1 MKRTL
6 RTLAVLALTAGMLS
20 AQEMRLSLAQA
31 QAHAAK
37 HNASAQ
43 INDLERQVAKA
54 NIWQNI
60 AIGLPQVNVA
70 GSYTNNIELPA
81 QFIDFGGTGELTKLT
96 FGTKYA
102 SAGNLSASQLVF
114 DGSYFVALLAT
125 KVVTQTAELGYQKSL
140 MEVREQ
146 VAQAYHLSVVTER
159 NAQSVS
165 SNLELTR
172 KLLMET
178 KALQAEG
185 FLEST
190 DVDQLSLVV
199 SNLENSLDFL
209 NSQKEVS
216 LALLKL
222 QMGVPQ
228 TTSVVLTDALEQLVL
243 FTDAGNTL
251 LTKGFDPKNH
261 IDYRTMA
268 VNREGA
274 KLNMHNEWM
283 SFLPRLSLSY
293 GANINYV
300 SQSAN
305 VWDPSGTQA
314 ANFAFSSWGLN
325 ASVPLFTS
333 GRRVAQVKMAQLKL
347 QELDL
352 LLANT
357 ESMLSMQYKLA
368 RAEYSF
374 ALNSYLS
381 QKRNETLAK
390 SIRDRVYAKFKEGVA
405 SSQEYT
411 QSENQYQQSVS
422 ALLNAA
428 NNVLNKRVA
437 LEKLLTTFN

>member
-1 MKRTL
+1 
-6 RTLAVLALTAGMLS
+6 MLS
-20 AQEMRLSLAQA
+20 AQEMRVSLANA
-31 QAHAAK
+31 QAYAAK

-125 KVVTQTAELGYQKSL
+125 KVVSETAELGYQKSL

-146 VAQAYHLSVVTER
+146 VAQAYHLAVVTER
-159 NAQSVS
+159 NTQAVS

-172 KLLMET
+172 KLLLET
-178 KALQAEG
+178 KALAAEG
-185 FLEST
+185 FLETT

-199 SNLENSLDFL
+199 SNLENSLGFL
-209 NSQKEVS
+209 NNQKEVS

-228 TTSVVLTDALEQLVL
+228 ATSVVLTDALEQLVL
-243 FTDAGNTL
+243 FTESGSAL
-251 LTKGFDPKNH
+251 LAQGFEPKNH
-261 IDYRTMA
+261 IEYRTMA

-274 KLNMHNEWM
+274 KLNMQNEWM

-293 GANINYV
+293 GANVNYV

-314 ANFAFSSWGLN
+314 ANFAFSSWGFN
-325 ASVPLFTS
+325 AAVPLFTS
-333 GRRVAQVKMAQLKL
+333 GRRVARVKMAQLKL

-390 SIRDRVYAKFKEGVA
+390 SIRDRVYIKFKEGVA

-411 QSENQYQQSVS
+411 QAENQYQQSVS

>member
-1 MKRTL
+1 
-6 RTLAVLALTAGMLS
+6 MLS
-20 AQEMRLSLAQA
+20 AQEMRVSLVNAQA
-31 QAHAAK
+31 YAAK

-43 INDLERQVAKA
+43 VNDLERQVAKA

-60 AIGLPQVNVA
+60 AIGLPQVQLA
-70 GSYTNNIELPA
+70 GSYTGNIELPA
-81 QFIDFGGTGELTKLT
+81 QFIDFGNGELTKLT

-125 KVVTQTAELGYQKSL
+125 KVVSETAELGYQKSL
-140 MEVREQ
+140 LEVREQ
-146 VAQAYHLSVVTER
+146 VAQAYHLAVVTER
-159 NAQSVS
+159 NVQAVS
-165 SNLELTR
+165 ANLELTR
-172 KLLMET
+172 KLLLET

-199 SNLENSLDFL
+199 NNLENSLAFL
-209 NSQKEVS
+209 NNQKEVS

-228 TTSVVLTDALEQLVL
+228 ATSVVLTDALEQLVL
-243 FTDAGNTL
+243 FTESGSAL
-251 LTKGFDPKNH
+251 LAQGFEAKNH
-261 IDYRTMA
+261 IDYRTLA

-274 KLNMHNEWM
+274 KLNMQNEWM

-293 GANINYV
+293 GANVNYV

-333 GRRVAQVKMAQLKL
+333 GRRVARVKMAQLKL

-374 ALNSYLS
+374 ALNNYLS

-428 NNVLNKRVA
+428 NNVLNKRVS

>member
-1 MKRTL
+1 M
-6 RTLAVLALTAGMLS
+6 ALTAGMLS
-20 AQEMRLSLAQA
+20 AQEMRVSLANA
-31 QAHAAK
+31 QAYAAK

-43 INDLERQVAKA
+43 VNDLERQVAKA

-60 AIGLPQVNVA
+60 AIGLPQVQLA
-70 GSYTNNIELPA
+70 GSYTGNIELPA
-81 QFIDFGGTGELTKLT
+81 QFIDFGNGELTKLT

-125 KVVTQTAELGYQKSL
+125 KVVSETAELGYQKSL
-140 MEVREQ
+140 LEVREQ
-146 VAQAYHLSVVTER
+146 VAQAYHLAVVTER
-159 NAQSVS
+159 NVQAVS
-165 SNLELTR
+165 ANLELTR
-172 KLLMET
+172 KLLVET

-199 SNLENSLDFL
+199 SNLENSLGFL
-209 NSQKEVS
+209 NNQKEVS
-216 LALLKL
+216 MALLKL

-228 TTSVVLTDALEQLVL
+228 ATPVVLTDALEQLVL
-243 FTDAGNTL
+243 FTESGSAL
-251 LTKGFDPKNH
+251 MAQGFEPKNH
-261 IDYRTMA
+261 IDYRSLA

-274 KLNMHNEWM
+274 KLNMQNEWM

-293 GANINYV
+293 GANVNYV

-305 VWDPSGTQA
+305 VWDPTGTQA

-333 GRRVAQVKMAQLKL
+333 GRRVARVKMAQLKL

-390 SIRDRVYAKFKEGVA
+390 SIRDRVYTKFKEGVA

-411 QSENQYQQSVS
+411 QAENQYQQSVS

>member
-1 MKRTL
+1 
-6 RTLAVLALTAGMLS
+6 MLS
-20 AQEMRLSLAQA
+20 AQEMRVSLANA
-31 QAHAAK
+31 QAYAAK

-43 INDLERQVAKA
+43 VNDLERQVAKA

-60 AIGLPQVNVA
+60 AIGLPQVQVA

-81 QFIDFGGTGELTKLT
+81 QFIDFGNGELTKLT
-96 FGTKYA
+96 FGTKFA

-125 KVVTQTAELGYQKSL
+125 KVVSETAELGYQKSL
-140 MEVREQ
+140 LEVREQ
-146 VAQAYHLSVVTER
+146 VAQAYHLAVVTER
-159 NAQSVS
+159 NTQSVS

-172 KLLMET
+172 KLLVET

-199 SNLENSLDFL
+199 NNLENSLAFL
-209 NSQKEVS
+209 NNQKEVS

-228 TTSVVLTDALEQLVL
+228 ATSVVLTDALEQLVL
-243 FTDAGNTL
+243 FTESGSAL
-251 LTKGFDPKNH
+251 LAQGFEAKNH
-261 IDYRTMA
+261 IDYRTLA

-274 KLNMHNEWM
+274 KLNMQNEWM

-293 GANINYV
+293 GANVNYV

-333 GRRVAQVKMAQLKL
+333 GRRVARVKMAQLKL

-374 ALNSYLS
+374 ALNNYLS

-428 NNVLNKRVA
+428 NNVLNKRVS

>member
-1 MKRTL
+1 
-6 RTLAVLALTAGMLS
+6 MLS
-20 AQEMRLSLAQA
+20 AQDMRVSLANA
-31 QAHAAK
+31 QAYAAK

-43 INDLERQVAKA
+43 VNDLERQVAKA

-60 AIGLPQVNVA
+60 AIGLPQVQLA
-70 GSYTNNIELPA
+70 GSYTGNIELPA
-81 QFIDFGGTGELTKLT
+81 QFIDFGNGELTKLT

-125 KVVTQTAELGYQKSL
+125 KVVSETAELGYQKSL
-140 MEVREQ
+140 LEVREQ
-146 VAQAYHLSVVTER
+146 VAQAYHLAVVTER
-159 NAQSVS
+159 NTQSVS

-172 KLLMET
+172 KLLLET

-199 SNLENSLDFL
+199 NNLENSLAFL
-209 NSQKEVS
+209 NNQKEVS

-228 TTSVVLTDALEQLVL
+228 ATSVVLTDALEQLVL
-243 FTDAGNTL
+243 FTESGSAL
-251 LTKGFDPKNH
+251 LAQSFEAKNH
-261 IDYRTMA
+261 IDYRTLA

-274 KLNMHNEWM
+274 KLNMQNEWM

-293 GANINYV
+293 GANVNYV

-333 GRRVAQVKMAQLKL
+333 GRRVARVKMAQLKL

-374 ALNSYLS
+374 ALNNYLS

-428 NNVLNKRVA
+428 NNVLNKRVS

>member
-1 MKRTL
+1 
-6 RTLAVLALTAGMLS
+6 MLS
-20 AQEMRLSLAQA
+20 AQEMRVSLANA
-31 QAHAAK
+31 QAYAAK

-43 INDLERQVAKA
+43 VNDLERQVAKA

-60 AIGLPQVNVA
+60 AIGLPQVQLA
-70 GSYTNNIELPA
+70 GSYTGNIELPA
-81 QFIDFGGTGELTKLT
+81 QFIDFGNGELTKLT

-125 KVVTQTAELGYQKSL
+125 KVVSETAELGYQKSL
-140 MEVREQ
+140 LEVREQ
-146 VAQAYHLSVVTER
+146 VAQAYHLAVVTER

-172 KLLMET
+172 KLLVET

-199 SNLENSLDFL
+199 NNLENSLAFL
-209 NSQKEVS
+209 NNQKEVS

-228 TTSVVLTDALEQLVL
+228 ATSVVLTDALEQLVL
-243 FTDAGNTL
+243 FTESGSAL
-251 LTKGFDPKNH
+251 LAQGFEAKNH
-261 IDYRTMA
+261 IDYRTLA

-274 KLNMHNEWM
+274 KLNMQNEWM

-293 GANINYV
+293 GANVNYV

-333 GRRVAQVKMAQLKL
+333 GRRVARVKMAQLKL

-374 ALNSYLS
+374 ALNNYLS

-428 NNVLNKRVA
+428 NNVLNKRVS

>member
-1 MKRTL
+1 M
-6 RTLAVLALTAGMLS
+6 ALTAGMLS
-20 AQEMRLSLAQA
+20 AQEMRVSLANA
-31 QAHAAK
+31 QAYAAK

-43 INDLERQVAKA
+43 VNDLERQVAKA

-60 AIGLPQVNVA
+60 AIGLPQVQVA

-81 QFIDFGGTGELTKLT
+81 QFIDFGNGELTKLT
-96 FGTKYA
+96 FGTKFA

-125 KVVTQTAELGYQKSL
+125 KVVSETAELGYQKSL
-140 MEVREQ
+140 LEVREQ
-146 VAQAYHLSVVTER
+146 VAQAYHLAVVTER
-159 NAQSVS
+159 NTQSVS

-172 KLLMET
+172 KLLLET

-199 SNLENSLDFL
+199 NNLENSLAFL
-209 NSQKEVS
+209 NNQKEVS

-228 TTSVVLTDALEQLVL
+228 ATSVVLTDDLEQLVL
-243 FTDAGNTL
+243 FTESGSAL
-251 LTKGFDPKNH
+251 LAQGFEAKNH
-261 IDYRTMA
+261 IDYRTLA

-274 KLNMHNEWM
+274 KLNMQNEWM

-293 GANINYV
+293 GANVNYV

-333 GRRVAQVKMAQLKL
+333 GKRVARVKMAQLKL

-374 ALNSYLS
+374 ALNNYLS

-428 NNVLNKRVA
+428 NNVLNKRVS

>member
-1 MKRTL
+1 
-6 RTLAVLALTAGMLS
+6 MLS
-20 AQEMRLSLAQA
+20 AQEMRVSLANA
-31 QAHAAK
+31 QAYAAK

-43 INDLERQVAKA
+43 VNDLERQVAKA

-60 AIGLPQVNVA
+60 AIGLPQVQLA
-70 GSYTNNIELPA
+70 GSYTGNIELPA
-81 QFIDFGGTGELTKLT
+81 QFIDFGNGELTKLT

-125 KVVTQTAELGYQKSL
+125 KVVSETAELGYQKSL
-140 MEVREQ
+140 LEVREQ
-146 VAQAYHLSVVTER
+146 VAQAYHLAVVTER
-159 NAQSVS
+159 NVQAVS
-165 SNLELTR
+165 ANLELTR
-172 KLLMET
+172 KLLLET

-199 SNLENSLDFL
+199 NNLENSLAFL
-209 NSQKEVS
+209 NNQKEVS

-228 TTSVVLTDALEQLVL
+228 ATSVVLTDALEQLVL
-243 FTDAGNTL
+243 FTESGSAL
-251 LTKGFDPKNH
+251 LAQGFEAKNH
-261 IDYRTMA
+261 IDYRTLA

-274 KLNMHNEWM
+274 KLNMQNEWM

-293 GANINYV
+293 GANVNYV

-333 GRRVAQVKMAQLKL
+333 GRRVARVKMAQLKL

-374 ALNSYLS
+374 ALSNYLS

-428 NNVLNKRVA
+428 NNVLNKRVS

>member
-1 MKRTL
+1 
-6 RTLAVLALTAGMLS
+6 MLS
-20 AQEMRLSLAQA
+20 AQEMRVSLANA
-31 QAHAAK
+31 QAYAAK

-43 INDLERQVAKA
+43 VNDLERQVAKA

-60 AIGLPQVNVA
+60 AIGLPQVQVA

-81 QFIDFGGTGELTKLT
+81 QFIDFGNGELTKLT
-96 FGTKYA
+96 FGTKFA

-125 KVVTQTAELGYQKSL
+125 KVVSETAELGYQKSL
-140 MEVREQ
+140 LEVREQ
-146 VAQAYHLSVVTER
+146 VAQAYHLAVVTER
-159 NAQSVS
+159 NTQSVS

-172 KLLMET
+172 KLLLET

-199 SNLENSLDFL
+199 NNLENSLAFL
-209 NSQKEVS
+209 NNQKEVS

-228 TTSVVLTDALEQLVL
+228 ATSVVLTDDLEQLVL
-243 FTDAGNTL
+243 FTESGSAL
-251 LTKGFDPKNH
+251 LAQGFEAKNH
-261 IDYRTMA
+261 IDYRTLA
-268 VNREGA
+268 ANREGA
-274 KLNMHNEWM
+274 KLNMQNEWM

-293 GANINYV
+293 GANVNYV

-333 GRRVAQVKMAQLKL
+333 GKRVARVKMAQLKL

-374 ALNSYLS
+374 ALNNYLS

-428 NNVLNKRVA
+428 NNVLNKRVS

>member
-1 MKRTL
+1 
-6 RTLAVLALTAGMLS
+6 MLS
-20 AQEMRLSLAQA
+20 AQEMRVSLAKA
-31 QAHAAK
+31 QAYAAK

-43 INDLERQVAKA
+43 VNDLERQVAKA

-60 AIGLPQVNVA
+60 AIGLPQVQLA
-70 GSYTNNIELPA
+70 GSYTGNIELPA
-81 QFIDFGGTGELTKLT
+81 QFIDFGNGELTKLT

-125 KVVTQTAELGYQKSL
+125 KVVSETAELGYQKSL
-140 MEVREQ
+140 FEVREQ
-146 VAQAYHLSVVTER
+146 VAQAYHLAVVTER
-159 NAQSVS
+159 NTQSVS

-172 KLLMET
+172 KLLLET

-199 SNLENSLDFL
+199 NNLENSLAFL
-209 NSQKEVS
+209 NNQKEVS

-228 TTSVVLTDALEQLVL
+228 ATSVVLTDALEQLVL
-243 FTDAGNTL
+243 FTESGSAL
-251 LTKGFDPKNH
+251 LAQGFEAKNH
-261 IDYRTMA
+261 IDYRTLA

-274 KLNMHNEWM
+274 KLNMQNEWM

-293 GANINYV
+293 GANVNYV

-333 GRRVAQVKMAQLKL
+333 GRRVARVKMAQLKL

-374 ALNSYLS
+374 ALNNYLS

-428 NNVLNKRVA
+428 NNVLNKRVS

>member
-1 MKRTL
+1 M
-6 RTLAVLALTAGMLS
+6 ALTAGMLS
-20 AQEMRLSLAQA
+20 AQEMRVSLANA
-31 QAHAAK
+31 QAYAAK

-43 INDLERQVAKA
+43 VNDLERQVSKA

-60 AIGLPQVNVA
+60 AIGLPQVQVA

-81 QFIDFGGTGELTKLT
+81 QFIDFGNGELTKLT
-96 FGTKYA
+96 FGTKFA

-125 KVVTQTAELGYQKSL
+125 KVVSETAELGYQKSL
-140 MEVREQ
+140 LEVREQ
-146 VAQAYHLSVVTER
+146 VAQAYHLAVVTER
-159 NAQSVS
+159 NVQAVS
-165 SNLELTR
+165 ANLELTR
-172 KLLMET
+172 KLLVET

-199 SNLENSLDFL
+199 NNLENSLAFL
-209 NSQKEVS
+209 NNQKEVS

-228 TTSVVLTDALEQLVL
+228 ATSVVLTDALEQLVL
-243 FTDAGNTL
+243 FTESGSAL
-251 LTKGFDPKNH
+251 LAQGFEAKNH
-261 IDYRTMA
+261 IDYRTLA

-274 KLNMHNEWM
+274 KLNMQNEWM

-293 GANINYV
+293 GANVNYV

-333 GRRVAQVKMAQLKL
+333 GRRVARVKMAQLKL

-374 ALNSYLS
+374 ALNNYLS

-428 NNVLNKRVA
+428 NNVLNKRVS

>member
-1 MKRTL
+1 MKRTF

-20 AQEMRLSLAQA
+20 AQEMRVSLANA
-31 QAHAAK
+31 QAYAAK

-43 INDLERQVAKA
+43 VNDLERQVSKA

-60 AIGLPQVNVA
+60 AIGLPQVQVA

-81 QFIDFGGTGELTKLT
+81 QFIDFGNGELTKLT
-96 FGTKYA
+96 FGTKFA

-125 KVVTQTAELGYQKSL
+125 KVVSETAELGYQKSL
-140 MEVREQ
+140 LEVREQ
-146 VAQAYHLSVVTER
+146 VAQAYHLAVVTER
-159 NAQSVS
+159 NVQAVS
-165 SNLELTR
+165 ANLELTR
-172 KLLMET
+172 KLLVET

-199 SNLENSLDFL
+199 NNLENSLAFL
-209 NSQKEVS
+209 NNQKEVS

-228 TTSVVLTDALEQLVL
+228 ATSVVLTDALEQLVL
-243 FTDAGNTL
+243 FTESGSAL
-251 LTKGFDPKNH
+251 LAQGFEAKNH
-261 IDYRTMA
+261 IDYRTLA

-274 KLNMHNEWM
+274 KLNMQNEWM

-293 GANINYV
+293 GANVNYV

-333 GRRVAQVKMAQLKL
+333 GRRVARVKMAQLKL

-374 ALNSYLS
+374 ALNNYLS

-428 NNVLNKRVA
+428 NNVLNKRVS

>member
-1 MKRTL
+1 
-6 RTLAVLALTAGMLS
+6 MLS
-20 AQEMRLSLAQA
+20 AQEMRVSLANA
-31 QAHAAK
+31 QAYAAK

-43 INDLERQVAKA
+43 VNDLERQVAKA

-60 AIGLPQVNVA
+60 AIGLPQVQLA
-70 GSYTNNIELPA
+70 GSYTGNIELPA
-81 QFIDFGGTGELTKLT
+81 QFIDFGNGELTKLT

-125 KVVTQTAELGYQKSL
+125 KVVSETAELGYQKSL
-140 MEVREQ
+140 LEVREQ
-146 VAQAYHLSVVTER
+146 VAQAYHLAVVTER

-172 KLLMET
+172 KLLLET

-199 SNLENSLDFL
+199 NNLENSLAFL
-209 NSQKEVS
+209 NNQKEVS

-228 TTSVVLTDALEQLVL
+228 ATSVVLTDALEQLVL
-243 FTDAGNTL
+243 FTESGSAL
-251 LTKGFDPKNH
+251 LAQGFEAKNH
-261 IDYRTMA
+261 IDYRTLA

-274 KLNMHNEWM
+274 KLNMQNEWM

-293 GANINYV
+293 GANVNYV

-333 GRRVAQVKMAQLKL
+333 GRRVARVKMAQLKL

-374 ALNSYLS
+374 ALNNYLS

-428 NNVLNKRVA
+428 NNVLNKRVS

>member
-1 MKRTL
+1 
-6 RTLAVLALTAGMLS
+6 MLS
-20 AQEMRLSLAQA
+20 AQEMRVSLANA
-31 QAHAAK
+31 QAYAAK

-43 INDLERQVAKA
+43 VNDLERQVAKA

-60 AIGLPQVNVA
+60 AIGLPQVQLA
-70 GSYTNNIELPA
+70 GSYTGNIELPA
-81 QFIDFGGTGELTKLT
+81 QFIDFGNGELTKLT

-125 KVVTQTAELGYQKSL
+125 KVVSETAELGYQKSL
-140 MEVREQ
+140 LEVREQ
-146 VAQAYHLSVVTER
+146 VAQAYHLAVVTER
-159 NAQSVS
+159 NVQAVS
-165 SNLELTR
+165 ANLELTR
-172 KLLMET
+172 KLLVET

-199 SNLENSLDFL
+199 NNLENSLAFL
-209 NSQKEVS
+209 NNQKEVS

-228 TTSVVLTDALEQLVL
+228 ATSVVLTDALEQLVL
-243 FTDAGNTL
+243 FTESGSAL
-251 LTKGFDPKNH
+251 LAQGFEAKNH
-261 IDYRTMA
+261 IDYRTLA

-274 KLNMHNEWM
+274 KLNMQNEWM

-293 GANINYV
+293 GANVNYV

-333 GRRVAQVKMAQLKL
+333 GRRVARVKMAQLKL

-374 ALNSYLS
+374 ALNNYLS

-428 NNVLNKRVA
+428 NNVLNKRVS

>member
-1 MKRTL
+1 
-6 RTLAVLALTAGMLS
+6 MLS
-20 AQEMRLSLAQA
+20 AQEMRVSLANA
-31 QAHAAK
+31 QAYAAK

-43 INDLERQVAKA
+43 VNDLERQVAKA

-60 AIGLPQVNVA
+60 AIGLPQVQVA

-81 QFIDFGGTGELTKLT
+81 QFIDFGNGELTKLT
-96 FGTKYA
+96 FGTKFA

-125 KVVTQTAELGYQKSL
+125 KVVSETAELGYQKSL
-140 MEVREQ
+140 LEVREQ
-146 VAQAYHLSVVTER
+146 VAQAYHLAVVTER
-159 NAQSVS
+159 NTQSVS

-172 KLLMET
+172 KLLLET

-199 SNLENSLDFL
+199 NNLENSLAFL
-209 NSQKEVS
+209 NNQKEVS

-228 TTSVVLTDALEQLVL
+228 ATSVVLTDDLEQLVL
-243 FTDAGNTL
+243 FTESGSAL
-251 LTKGFDPKNH
+251 LAQGFEAKNH
-261 IDYRTMA
+261 IDYRTLA

-274 KLNMHNEWM
+274 KLNMQNEWM

-293 GANINYV
+293 GANVNYV

-333 GRRVAQVKMAQLKL
+333 GRRVARVKMAQLKL

-374 ALNSYLS
+374 ALNNYLS

-428 NNVLNKRVA
+428 NNVLNKRVS

>member
-1 MKRTL
+1 
-6 RTLAVLALTAGMLS
+6 MLS
-20 AQEMRLSLAQA
+20 AQEMRVSLAKA
-31 QAHAAK
+31 QAYAAK

-43 INDLERQVAKA
+43 VNDLERQVAKA

-60 AIGLPQVNVA
+60 AIGLPQVQLA
-70 GSYTNNIELPA
+70 GSYTGNIELPA
-81 QFIDFGGTGELTKLT
+81 QFIDFGNGELTKLT

-125 KVVTQTAELGYQKSL
+125 KVVSETAELGYQKSL
-140 MEVREQ
+140 LEVREQ
-146 VAQAYHLSVVTER
+146 VAQAYHLAVVTER
-159 NAQSVS
+159 NTQSVS

-172 KLLMET
+172 KLLVET

-199 SNLENSLDFL
+199 NNLENSLAFL
-209 NSQKEVS
+209 NNQKEVS

-228 TTSVVLTDALEQLVL
+228 ATSVVLTDALEQLVL
-243 FTDAGNTL
+243 FTESGSAL
-251 LTKGFDPKNH
+251 LAQGFEAKNH
-261 IDYRTMA
+261 IDYRTLA

-274 KLNMHNEWM
+274 KLNMQNEWM

-293 GANINYV
+293 GANVNYV

-333 GRRVAQVKMAQLKL
+333 GRRVARVKMAQLKL

-374 ALNSYLS
+374 ALNNYLS

-428 NNVLNKRVA
+428 NNVLNKRVS

>member
-1 MKRTL
+1 M
-6 RTLAVLALTAGMLS
+6 ALTAGMLS
-20 AQEMRLSLAQA
+20 AQEMRVSLANA
-31 QAHAAK
+31 QEYAAK

-43 INDLERQVAKA
+43 INDVERQVAKA

-60 AIGLPQVNVA
+60 AIGLPQVQLA
-70 GSYTNNIELPA
+70 GSYTGNIELPA
-81 QFIDFGGTGELTKLT
+81 QFIDFGNGELTKLT

-125 KVVTQTAELGYQKSL
+125 KVVSETAELGYQKSL
-140 MEVREQ
+140 LEVREQ
-146 VAQAYHLSVVTER
+146 VAQAYHLAVVTER
-159 NAQSVS
+159 NVQAVS
-165 SNLELTR
+165 ANLELTR
-172 KLLMET
+172 KLLVET

-199 SNLENSLDFL
+199 NNLENSLAFL
-209 NSQKEVS
+209 NNQKEVS

-228 TTSVVLTDALEQLVL
+228 ATSVVLTDDLEQLVL
-243 FTDAGNTL
+243 FTESGSAL
-251 LTKGFDPKNH
+251 LAQGFEAKNH
-261 IDYRTMA
+261 IDYRTLA

-274 KLNMHNEWM
+274 KLNMQNEWM

-293 GANINYV
+293 GANVNYV

-333 GRRVAQVKMAQLKL
+333 GRRVARVKMAQLKL

-374 ALNSYLS
+374 ALNNYLS

-428 NNVLNKRVA
+428 NNVLNKRVS

>member
-1 MKRTL
+1 
-6 RTLAVLALTAGMLS
+6 MLS
-20 AQEMRLSLAQA
+20 AQEMRVSLVNAQA
-31 QAHAAK
+31 YAAK

-43 INDLERQVAKA
+43 VNDLERQVAKA

-60 AIGLPQVNVA
+60 AIGLPQVQLA
-70 GSYTNNIELPA
+70 GSYTGNIELPA
-81 QFIDFGGTGELTKLT
+81 QFIDFGNGELTKLT

-125 KVVTQTAELGYQKSL
+125 KVVSETAELGYQKSL
-140 MEVREQ
+140 LEVREQ
-146 VAQAYHLSVVTER
+146 VAQAYHLAVVTER
-159 NAQSVS
+159 NVQAVS
-165 SNLELTR
+165 ANLELTR
-172 KLLMET
+172 KLLVET

-199 SNLENSLDFL
+199 NNLENSLAFL
-209 NSQKEVS
+209 NNQKEVS

-228 TTSVVLTDALEQLVL
+228 ATSVVLTDDLEQLVL
-243 FTDAGNTL
+243 FTESGSAL
-251 LTKGFDPKNH
+251 LAQGFEAKNH
-261 IDYRTMA
+261 IDYRTLA

-274 KLNMHNEWM
+274 KLNMQNEWM

-293 GANINYV
+293 GANVNYV

-333 GRRVAQVKMAQLKL
+333 GKRVARVKMAQLKL

-374 ALNSYLS
+374 ALNNYLS

-428 NNVLNKRVA
+428 NNVLNKRVS

>member
-1 MKRTL
+1 
-6 RTLAVLALTAGMLS
+6 MLS
-20 AQEMRLSLAQA
+20 AQEMRVSLANA
-31 QAHAAK
+31 QAYAAK

-43 INDLERQVAKA
+43 VNDLERQVAKA

-60 AIGLPQVNVA
+60 AIGLPQVQLA
-70 GSYTNNIELPA
+70 GSYTGNIELPA
-81 QFIDFGGTGELTKLT
+81 QFIDFGNGELTKLT

-125 KVVTQTAELGYQKSL
+125 KVVSETAELGYQKSL
-140 MEVREQ
+140 LEVREQ
-146 VAQAYHLSVVTER
+146 VAQAYHLAVVTER
-159 NAQSVS
+159 NTQSVS

-172 KLLMET
+172 KLLVET

-199 SNLENSLDFL
+199 NNLENSLAFL
-209 NSQKEVS
+209 NNQKEVS

-228 TTSVVLTDALEQLVL
+228 ATSVVLTDALEQLVL
-243 FTDAGNTL
+243 FTESGSAL
-251 LTKGFDPKNH
+251 LAQGFEAKNH
-261 IDYRTMA
+261 IDYRTLA

-274 KLNMHNEWM
+274 KLNMQNEWM

-293 GANINYV
+293 GANVNYV

-333 GRRVAQVKMAQLKL
+333 GRRVARVKMAQLKL

-374 ALNSYLS
+374 ALNNYLS

-428 NNVLNKRVA
+428 NNVLNKRVS

>member
-1 MKRTL
+1 
-6 RTLAVLALTAGMLS
+6 
-20 AQEMRLSLAQA
+20 
-31 QAHAAK
+31 
-37 HNASAQ
+37 
-43 INDLERQVAKA
+43 
-54 NIWQNI
+54 
-60 AIGLPQVNVA
+60 
-70 GSYTNNIELPA
+70 
-81 QFIDFGGTGELTKLT
+81 
-96 FGTKYA
+96 
-102 SAGNLSASQLVF
+102 
-114 DGSYFVALLAT
+114 
-125 KVVTQTAELGYQKSL
+125 
-140 MEVREQ
+140 
-146 VAQAYHLSVVTER
+146 
-159 NAQSVS
+159 
-165 SNLELTR
+165 
-172 KLLMET
+172 
-178 KALQAEG
+178 
-185 FLEST
+185 
-190 DVDQLSLVV
+190 VDQLSLVV
-199 SNLENSLDFL
+199 SNLENSLGFL
-209 NSQKEVS
+209 NNQKEVS

-228 TTSVVLTDALEQLVL
+228 ATPVVLTDALEQLVL
-243 FTDAGNTL
+243 FTESGSAL
-251 LTKGFDPKNH
+251 MAQGFEPKNH

-274 KLNMHNEWM
+274 KLNMQNEWM

-333 GRRVAQVKMAQLKL
+333 GRRVARVKMAQLKL

-390 SIRDRVYAKFKEGVA
+390 SIRDRVYTKFKEGVA

-411 QSENQYQQSVS
+411 QAENQYQQSVS

>member
-1 MKRTL
+1 
-6 RTLAVLALTAGMLS
+6 MLS
-20 AQEMRLSLAQA
+20 AQEMRVSLANA
-31 QAHAAK
+31 QAYAAK

-43 INDLERQVAKA
+43 VNDLERQVAKA

-60 AIGLPQVNVA
+60 AIGLPQVQVA

-81 QFIDFGGTGELTKLT
+81 QFIDFGNGELTKLT

-125 KVVTQTAELGYQKSL
+125 KVVSETAELGYQKSL
-140 MEVREQ
+140 LEVREQ
-146 VAQAYHLSVVTER
+146 VAQAYHLAVVTER
-159 NAQSVS
+159 NTQSVS

-172 KLLMET
+172 KLLLET

-199 SNLENSLDFL
+199 NNLENSLAFL
-209 NSQKEVS
+209 NNQKEVS

-228 TTSVVLTDALEQLVL
+228 ATSVVLTDALEQLVL
-243 FTDAGNTL
+243 FTESGSAL
-251 LTKGFDPKNH
+251 LAQGFEAKNH
-261 IDYRTMA
+261 IDYRTLA

-274 KLNMHNEWM
+274 KLNMQNEWM

-293 GANINYV
+293 GANVNYV

-333 GRRVAQVKMAQLKL
+333 GRRVARVKMAQLKL

-374 ALNSYLS
+374 ALNNYLS

-428 NNVLNKRVA
+428 NNVLNKRVS

>member
-1 MKRTL
+1 M
-6 RTLAVLALTAGMLS
+6 VLSAGVLS
-20 AQEMRLSLAQA
+20 AQVMRVSL
-31 QAHAAK
+31 
-37 HNASAQ
+37 ASAQ
-43 INDLERQVAKA
+43 EYAQKHNVSAQVNDLERQVAKA

-60 AIGLPQVNVA
+60 AIGLPQVQVA
-70 GSYTNNIELPA
+70 GSYTGNIELPA
-81 QFIDFGGTGELTKLT
+81 QFIDFGNGELTKLT

-114 DGSYFVALLAT
+114 DGSYFVGLLAT
-125 KVVTQTAELGYQKSL
+125 KVVSETAELGYQKSL
-140 MEVREQ
+140 VEVREQ

-172 KLLMET
+172 KLLLET

-185 FLEST
+185 FLEIT

-199 SNLENSLDFL
+199 SNLENSLAFL
-209 NSQKEVS
+209 NNQKEVS

-228 TTSVVLTDALEQLVL
+228 ATSVVLTDALEQLVL
-243 FTDAGNTL
+243 FTESGSAL
-251 LTKGFDPKNH
+251 LAQGFEPKSH
-261 IDYRTMA
+261 IEYRTLA

-274 KLNMHNEWM
+274 KLNMQNEWM
-283 SFLPRLSLSY
+283 SFMPKLSLSY

-300 SQSAN
+300 SQNAN
-305 VWDPSGTQA
+305 VWDPNGTQA

-325 ASVPLFTS
+325 AAVPLFTS
-333 GRRVAQVKMAQLKL
+333 GRRLARVKMAQLKL

-374 ALNSYLS
+374 ALNNYLS
-381 QKRNETLAK
+381 QKRNEALAK

-405 SSQEYT
+405 SSQEFT

>member
-1 MKRTL
+1 
-6 RTLAVLALTAGMLS
+6 LALTAGMLS
-20 AQEMRLSLAQA
+20 AQEMRVSLANA
-31 QAHAAK
+31 QAYAAK

-43 INDLERQVAKA
+43 VNDLERQVAKA

-60 AIGLPQVNVA
+60 AIGLPQVQVA

-81 QFIDFGGTGELTKLT
+81 QFIDFGNGELTKLT
-96 FGTKYA
+96 FGTKFA

-125 KVVTQTAELGYQKSL
+125 KVVSETAELGYQKSL
-140 MEVREQ
+140 LEVREQ
-146 VAQAYHLSVVTER
+146 VAQAYHLAVVTER
-159 NAQSVS
+159 NTQSVS

-172 KLLMET
+172 KLLLET

-199 SNLENSLDFL
+199 NNLENSLAFL
-209 NSQKEVS
+209 NNQKEVS

-228 TTSVVLTDALEQLVL
+228 ATSVVLTDALEQLVL
-243 FTDAGNTL
+243 FTESGSAL
-251 LTKGFDPKNH
+251 LAQGFEAKNH
-261 IDYRTMA
+261 IDYRTLA

-274 KLNMHNEWM
+274 KLNMQNEWM

-293 GANINYV
+293 GANVNYV

-333 GRRVAQVKMAQLKL
+333 GKRVARVKMAQLKL

-374 ALNSYLS
+374 ALNNYLS

-428 NNVLNKRVA
+428 NNVLNKRVS

>member
-1 MKRTL
+1 M
-6 RTLAVLALTAGMLS
+6 ALTAGMLS
-20 AQEMRLSLAQA
+20 AQEMRVSLANA
-31 QAHAAK
+31 QAYAAK

-43 INDLERQVAKA
+43 VNDLERQVAKA

-60 AIGLPQVNVA
+60 AIGLPQVQLA
-70 GSYTNNIELPA
+70 GSYTGNIELPA
-81 QFIDFGGTGELTKLT
+81 QFIDFGNGELTKLT

-125 KVVTQTAELGYQKSL
+125 KVVSETAELGYQKSL
-140 MEVREQ
+140 LEVREQ
-146 VAQAYHLSVVTER
+146 VAQAYHLAVVTER
-159 NAQSVS
+159 NVQAVS
-165 SNLELTR
+165 ANLELTR
-172 KLLMET
+172 KLLLET

-199 SNLENSLDFL
+199 NNLENSLAFL
-209 NSQKEVS
+209 NNQKEVS

-228 TTSVVLTDALEQLVL
+228 ATSVVLTDALEQLVL
-243 FTDAGNTL
+243 FTESGSAL
-251 LTKGFDPKNH
+251 LAQGFEAKNH
-261 IDYRTMA
+261 IDYRTLA

-274 KLNMHNEWM
+274 KLNMQNEWM

-293 GANINYV
+293 GANVNYV

-333 GRRVAQVKMAQLKL
+333 GRRVARVKMAQLKL

-374 ALNSYLS
+374 ALNNYLS

-428 NNVLNKRVA
+428 NNVLNKRVS

>member
-1 MKRTL
+1 
-6 RTLAVLALTAGMLS
+6 MLS
-20 AQEMRLSLAQA
+20 AQEMRVSLANA
-31 QAHAAK
+31 QAYAAK

-43 INDLERQVAKA
+43 VNDLERQVAKA

-60 AIGLPQVNVA
+60 AIGLPQVQVA

-81 QFIDFGGTGELTKLT
+81 QFIDFGNGELTKLT
-96 FGTKYA
+96 FGTKFA

-125 KVVTQTAELGYQKSL
+125 KVVSETAELGYQKSL
-140 MEVREQ
+140 LEVREQ
-146 VAQAYHLSVVTER
+146 VAQAYHLAVVTER
-159 NAQSVS
+159 NTQSVS

-172 KLLMET
+172 KLLLET

-199 SNLENSLDFL
+199 NNLENSLAFL
-209 NSQKEVS
+209 NNQKEVS

-228 TTSVVLTDALEQLVL
+228 ATSVVLTDDLEQLVL
-243 FTDAGNTL
+243 FTESGSAL
-251 LTKGFDPKNH
+251 LAQGFEAKNH
-261 IDYRTMA
+261 IDYRTLA

-274 KLNMHNEWM
+274 KLNMQNEWM

-293 GANINYV
+293 GANVNYV

-333 GRRVAQVKMAQLKL
+333 GKRVARVKMAQLKL

-374 ALNSYLS
+374 ALNNYLS

-411 QSENQYQQSVS
+411 QAENQYQQSVS

-428 NNVLNKRVA
+428 NNVLNKRVS

>member
-1 MKRTL
+1 
-6 RTLAVLALTAGMLS
+6 MLS
-20 AQEMRLSLAQA
+20 AQEMRVSLANA
-31 QAHAAK
+31 QAYAAK

-43 INDLERQVAKA
+43 VNDLERQVAKA

-60 AIGLPQVNVA
+60 AIGLPQVQLA
-70 GSYTNNIELPA
+70 GSYTGNIELPA
-81 QFIDFGGTGELTKLT
+81 QFIDFGNGELTKLT

-125 KVVTQTAELGYQKSL
+125 KVVSETAELGYQKSL
-140 MEVREQ
+140 LEVREQ
-146 VAQAYHLSVVTER
+146 VAQAYHLAVVTER
-159 NAQSVS
+159 NTQSVS

-172 KLLMET
+172 KLLLET

-199 SNLENSLDFL
+199 NNLENSLAFL
-209 NSQKEVS
+209 NNQKEVS

-228 TTSVVLTDALEQLVL
+228 ATSVVLTDALEQLVL
-243 FTDAGNTL
+243 FTESGSAL
-251 LTKGFDPKNH
+251 LAQGFEAKNH
-261 IDYRTMA
+261 IDYRTLA

-274 KLNMHNEWM
+274 KLNMQNEWM

-293 GANINYV
+293 GANVNYV

-333 GRRVAQVKMAQLKL
+333 GRRVARVKMAQLKL

-374 ALNSYLS
+374 ALNNYLS

-428 NNVLNKRVA
+428 NNVLNKRVS

>member
-1 MKRTL
+1 
-6 RTLAVLALTAGMLS
+6 
-20 AQEMRLSLAQA
+20 MRVSLANA
-31 QAHAAK
+31 QAYAAK

-43 INDLERQVAKA
+43 VNDLERQVAKA

-60 AIGLPQVNVA
+60 AIGLPQVQVA

-81 QFIDFGGTGELTKLT
+81 QFIDFGNGELTKLT
-96 FGTKYA
+96 FGTKFA

-125 KVVTQTAELGYQKSL
+125 KVVSETAELGYQKSL
-140 MEVREQ
+140 LEVREQ
-146 VAQAYHLSVVTER
+146 VAQAYHLAVVTER
-159 NAQSVS
+159 NTQSVS

-172 KLLMET
+172 KLLLET

-199 SNLENSLDFL
+199 NNLENSLAFL
-209 NSQKEVS
+209 NNQKEVS

-228 TTSVVLTDALEQLVL
+228 ATSVVLTDALEQLVL
-243 FTDAGNTL
+243 FTESGSAL
-251 LTKGFDPKNH
+251 LAQGFEAKNH
-261 IDYRTMA
+261 IDYRTLA

-274 KLNMHNEWM
+274 KLNMQNEWM

-293 GANINYV
+293 GANVNYV

-333 GRRVAQVKMAQLKL
+333 GRRVARVKMAQLKL

-374 ALNSYLS
+374 ALNNYLS

-428 NNVLNKRVA
+428 NNVLNKRVS

>member
-1 MKRTL
+1 
-6 RTLAVLALTAGMLS
+6 MLS
-20 AQEMRLSLAQA
+20 AQEMRVSLANA
-31 QAHAAK
+31 QAYAAK

-43 INDLERQVAKA
+43 VNDLERQVAKA

-60 AIGLPQVNVA
+60 AIGLPQVQVA

-81 QFIDFGGTGELTKLT
+81 QFIDFGNGELTKLT
-96 FGTKYA
+96 FGTKFA

-125 KVVTQTAELGYQKSL
+125 KVVSETAELGYQKSL
-140 MEVREQ
+140 LEVREQ
-146 VAQAYHLSVVTER
+146 VAQAYHLAVVTER

-172 KLLMET
+172 KLLLET

-199 SNLENSLDFL
+199 NNLENSLAFL
-209 NSQKEVS
+209 NNQKEVS

-228 TTSVVLTDALEQLVL
+228 ATSVVLTDALEQLVL
-243 FTDAGNTL
+243 FTESGSAL
-251 LTKGFDPKNH
+251 LAQGFEAKNH
-261 IDYRTMA
+261 IDYRTLA

-274 KLNMHNEWM
+274 KLNMQNEWM

-293 GANINYV
+293 GANVNYV

-333 GRRVAQVKMAQLKL
+333 GRRVARVKMAQLKL

-374 ALNSYLS
+374 ALNNYLS

-428 NNVLNKRVA
+428 NNVLNKRVS

>member
-1 MKRTL
+1 
-6 RTLAVLALTAGMLS
+6 MLS
-20 AQEMRLSLAQA
+20 AQEMRVSLVNAQA
-31 QAHAAK
+31 YAAK

-43 INDLERQVAKA
+43 VNDLERQVAKA

-60 AIGLPQVNVA
+60 AIGLPQVQLA
-70 GSYTNNIELPA
+70 GSYTGNIELPA
-81 QFIDFGGTGELTKLT
+81 QFIDFGNGELTKLT

-125 KVVTQTAELGYQKSL
+125 KVVSETAELGYQKSL
-140 MEVREQ
+140 LEVREQ
-146 VAQAYHLSVVTER
+146 VAQAYHLAVVTER
-159 NAQSVS
+159 NVQAVS
-165 SNLELTR
+165 ANLELTR
-172 KLLMET
+172 KLLLET

-199 SNLENSLDFL
+199 NNLENSLAFL
-209 NSQKEVS
+209 NNQKEVS

-228 TTSVVLTDALEQLVL
+228 ATSVVLTDALEQLVL
-243 FTDAGNTL
+243 FTESGSAL
-251 LTKGFDPKNH
+251 LAQGFEAKNH
-261 IDYRTMA
+261 IDYRTLA

-274 KLNMHNEWM
+274 KLNMQNEWM

-293 GANINYV
+293 GANVNYV

-333 GRRVAQVKMAQLKL
+333 GKRVARVKMAQLKL

-374 ALNSYLS
+374 ALNNYLS

-428 NNVLNKRVA
+428 NNVLNKRVS

>member
-1 MKRTL
+1 
-6 RTLAVLALTAGMLS
+6 MLS
-20 AQEMRLSLAQA
+20 AQEMRVSLANA
-31 QAHAAK
+31 QAYAAK

-43 INDLERQVAKA
+43 VNDLERQVAKA

-60 AIGLPQVNVA
+60 AIGLPQVQVA

-81 QFIDFGGTGELTKLT
+81 QFIDFGNGELTKLT
-96 FGTKYA
+96 FGTKFA

-125 KVVTQTAELGYQKSL
+125 KVVSETAELGYQKSL
-140 MEVREQ
+140 LEVREQ
-146 VAQAYHLSVVTER
+146 VAQAYHLAVVTER
-159 NAQSVS
+159 NTQSVS

-172 KLLMET
+172 KLLLET

-199 SNLENSLDFL
+199 NNLENSLAFL
-209 NSQKEVS
+209 NNQKEVS

-228 TTSVVLTDALEQLVL
+228 ATSVVLTDALEQLVL
-243 FTDAGNTL
+243 FTESGSAL
-251 LTKGFDPKNH
+251 LAQGFEAKNH
-261 IDYRTMA
+261 IDYRTLA

-274 KLNMHNEWM
+274 KLNMQNEWM

-293 GANINYV
+293 GANVNYV

-333 GRRVAQVKMAQLKL
+333 GRRVARVKMAQLKL

-374 ALNSYLS
+374 ALNNYLS

-428 NNVLNKRVA
+428 NNVLNKRVS

>member
-1 MKRTL
+1 
-6 RTLAVLALTAGMLS
+6 MLS
-20 AQEMRLSLAQA
+20 AQEMRVSLANA
-31 QAHAAK
+31 QAYAAK

-43 INDLERQVAKA
+43 VNDLERQVAKA

-60 AIGLPQVNVA
+60 AIGLPQVQVA

-81 QFIDFGGTGELTKLT
+81 QFIDFGNGELTKLT
-96 FGTKYA
+96 FGTKFA

-125 KVVTQTAELGYQKSL
+125 KVVSETAELGYQKSL
-140 MEVREQ
+140 LEVREQ
-146 VAQAYHLSVVTER
+146 VAQAYHLAVVTER
-159 NAQSVS
+159 NTQSVS

-172 KLLMET
+172 KLLLET

-199 SNLENSLDFL
+199 NNLENSLAFL
-209 NSQKEVS
+209 NNQKEVS

-228 TTSVVLTDALEQLVL
+228 ATSVVLTDDLEQLVL
-243 FTDAGNTL
+243 FTESGSAL
-251 LTKGFDPKNH
+251 LAQGFEAKNH
-261 IDYRTMA
+261 IDYRTLA

-274 KLNMHNEWM
+274 KLNMQNEWM

-293 GANINYV
+293 GANVNYV

-333 GRRVAQVKMAQLKL
+333 GKRVARVKMAQLKL

-374 ALNSYLS
+374 ALNNYLS

-428 NNVLNKRVA
+428 NNVLNKRVS

>member
-1 MKRTL
+1 
-6 RTLAVLALTAGMLS
+6 MLS
-20 AQEMRLSLAQA
+20 AQEMRVSLANA
-31 QAHAAK
+31 QAYAAK

-43 INDLERQVAKA
+43 VNDLERQVAKA

-60 AIGLPQVNVA
+60 AIGLPQVQLA
-70 GSYTNNIELPA
+70 GSYTGNIELPA
-81 QFIDFGGTGELTKLT
+81 QFIDFGNGELTKLT

-125 KVVTQTAELGYQKSL
+125 KVVSETAELGYQKSL
-140 MEVREQ
+140 LEVREQ
-146 VAQAYHLSVVTER
+146 VAQAYHLAVVTER
-159 NAQSVS
+159 NTQSVS

-172 KLLMET
+172 KLLLET

-199 SNLENSLDFL
+199 NNLENSLAFL
-209 NSQKEVS
+209 NNQKEVS

-228 TTSVVLTDALEQLVL
+228 ATSVVLTDALEQLVL
-243 FTDAGNTL
+243 FTESGSAL
-251 LTKGFDPKNH
+251 LAQGFEAKNH

-274 KLNMHNEWM
+274 KLNMQNEWM

-293 GANINYV
+293 GANVNYV

-333 GRRVAQVKMAQLKL
+333 GRRVARVKMAQLKL

-374 ALNSYLS
+374 ALNNYLS

-428 NNVLNKRVA
+428 NNVLNKRVS

>member
-1 MKRTL
+1 
-6 RTLAVLALTAGMLS
+6 MLS
-20 AQEMRLSLAQA
+20 AQEMRVSLVNAQA
-31 QAHAAK
+31 YAAK

-43 INDLERQVAKA
+43 VNDLERQVAKA

-60 AIGLPQVNVA
+60 AIGLPQVQVA

-81 QFIDFGGTGELTKLT
+81 QFIDFGNGELTKLT
-96 FGTKYA
+96 FGTKFA

-125 KVVTQTAELGYQKSL
+125 KVVSETAELGYQKSL
-140 MEVREQ
+140 LEVREQ
-146 VAQAYHLSVVTER
+146 VAQAYHLAVVTER
-159 NAQSVS
+159 NVQAVS
-165 SNLELTR
+165 ANLELTR
-172 KLLMET
+172 KLLVET

-199 SNLENSLDFL
+199 NNLENSLAFL
-209 NSQKEVS
+209 NNQKEVS
-216 LALLKL
+216 LALLKM

-228 TTSVVLTDALEQLVL
+228 ATSVVLTDALEQLVL
-243 FTDAGNTL
+243 FTESGSAL
-251 LTKGFDPKNH
+251 LAQGFEAKNH
-261 IDYRTMA
+261 IDYRTLA

-274 KLNMHNEWM
+274 KLNMQNEWM

-293 GANINYV
+293 GANVNYV

-333 GRRVAQVKMAQLKL
+333 GRRVARVKMAQLKL

-374 ALNSYLS
+374 ALNNYLS

-428 NNVLNKRVA
+428 NNVLNKRVS

>member
-1 MKRTL
+1 MKRTF

-20 AQEMRLSLAQA
+20 AQEMRVSLANA
-31 QAHAAK
+31 QEYAAK

-60 AIGLPQVNVA
+60 AIGLPQVQLA
-70 GSYTNNIELPA
+70 GSYTGNIELPA
-81 QFIDFGGTGELTKLT
+81 QFIDFGNGELTKLT

-125 KVVTQTAELGYQKSL
+125 KVVSETAELGYQKSL
-140 MEVREQ
+140 LEVREQ
-146 VAQAYHLSVVTER
+146 VAQAYHLAVVTER
-159 NAQSVS
+159 NTQSVS

-172 KLLMET
+172 KLLLET

-199 SNLENSLDFL
+199 NNLENSLAFL
-209 NSQKEVS
+209 NNQKEVS

-228 TTSVVLTDALEQLVL
+228 ATSVVLTDALEQLVL
-243 FTDAGNTL
+243 FTESGSAL
-251 LTKGFDPKNH
+251 LAQGFEAKNH
-261 IDYRTMA
+261 IDYRTLA

-274 KLNMHNEWM
+274 KLNMQNEWM

-293 GANINYV
+293 GANVNYV

-333 GRRVAQVKMAQLKL
+333 GRRVARVKMAQLKL

-374 ALNSYLS
+374 ALNNYLS

-428 NNVLNKRVA
+428 NNVLNKRVS